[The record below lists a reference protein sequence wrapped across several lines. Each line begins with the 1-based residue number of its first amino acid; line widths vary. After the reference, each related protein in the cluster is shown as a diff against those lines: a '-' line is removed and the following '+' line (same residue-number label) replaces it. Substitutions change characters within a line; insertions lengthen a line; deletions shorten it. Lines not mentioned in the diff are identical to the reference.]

1 MKKTIDV
8 ETTTTELIKGK
19 DIINVEIIGKKALP
33 QFIQYNA
40 QIVGALEDLKLKE
53 LVANASEENLDLIK
67 KARTE
72 VRKDTASDETRRK
85 LVEKLYTEPLNHW
98 KDMYKKYVFTPR
110 NNADKDL
117 KDAQDK
123 VENNLRKTK
132 TKIYENLFE
141 KLKEETE
148 LDFVKFE
155 DLRLNVQISTS
166 DKELKNQVHDFF
178 EKVTRDV
185 MIIKTEKD
193 HARVLVEYMKH
204 LDLAKAMVEVK
215 SAIELEERLKSQQE
229 AALKAKVEPV
239 EEKPSTNTP
248 EKVKPAE
255 TIKVSFTVTGTREEI
270 IGVRTYMQEKGIK
283 YE

>member
-1 MKKTIDV
+1 
-8 ETTTTELIKGK
+8 
-19 DIINVEIIGKKALP
+19 
-33 QFIQYNA
+33 
-40 QIVGALEDLKLKE
+40 
-53 LVANASEENLDLIK
+53 
-67 KARTE
+67 
-72 VRKDTASDETRRK
+72 
-85 LVEKLYTEPLNHW
+85 
-98 KDMYKKYVFTPR
+98 MYKKYVFTPR